1 MIGFATPAGRSC
13 VTVDACRRLCAGCTD
28 SARSQ
33 HSGLAEIV
41 CLYGRRAVAG
51 PPAKMRRNTDER
63 QIVGQTATSN
73 K

>member
-1 MIGFATPAGRSC
+1 MIGFAKPAGRSC

-28 SARSQ
+28 SGRI
-33 HSGLAEIV
+33 GRNTLAGIV
-41 CLYGRRAVAG
+41 WPAAG

-63 QIVGQTATSN
+63 RRVGQTATSN